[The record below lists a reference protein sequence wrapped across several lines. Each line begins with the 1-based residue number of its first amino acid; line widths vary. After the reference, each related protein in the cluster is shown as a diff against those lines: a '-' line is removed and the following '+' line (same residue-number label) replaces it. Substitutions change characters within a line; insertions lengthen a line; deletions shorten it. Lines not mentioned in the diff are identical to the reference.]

1 MYAKDLLKFCP
12 MKEAKM
18 YRKVMFLSYP
28 EKNLVLDKVPIL
40 GPLLASKYCVWWKR
54 QRGI

>member
-40 GPLLASKYCVWWKR
+40 GSLLASKYCV
-54 QRGI
+54 